1 MKGSIKMIHMTEE
14 IFASDNFKE
23 TPEKVMKVLND
34 FSKIP
39 TKDEELEKREK
50 WTNVLS
56 IRKTDG
62 SYGLLIK
69 SKLERNH
76 DNTLKFE
83 AAKSTIRDYLFE
95 NYSLNVSISVV
106 FAESLEFLIFIPLV
120 DLNGY
125 SLNEIITY
133 CVNEVE

>member
-1 MKGSIKMIHMTEE
+1 MIQMTEE
-14 IFASDNFKE
+14 IFAVDNFKE
-23 TPEKVMKVLND
+23 TPEEAMKILND

-39 TKDEELEKREK
+39 AKDEEVEKRDK

-69 SKLERNH
+69 SKLERTQ
-76 DNTLKFE
+76 DNALKFE
-83 AAKSTIRDYLFE
+83 TAKSTIRDYLSE

-106 FAESLEFLIFIPLV
+106 FSESLEFLVFIPLV

>member
-1 MKGSIKMIHMTEE
+1 MIHMTEE

>member
-1 MKGSIKMIHMTEE
+1 MTEE

>member
-1 MKGSIKMIHMTEE
+1 MIHMTEE
-14 IFASDNFKE
+14 IFAANNFKE

-39 TKDEELEKREK
+39 AKVEELEKREK

-76 DNTLKFE
+76 DNNLKFE
-83 AAKSTIRDYLFE
+83 TAKSTIRDYLFE
-95 NYSLNVSISVV
+95 NYSLNVSSSVV
-106 FAESLEFLIFIPLV
+106 FAESLEFLVFIPLV
-120 DLNGY
+120 DLNGHLL
-125 SLNEIITY
+125 SEIITY
-133 CVNEVE
+133 CVNEVESLLNS